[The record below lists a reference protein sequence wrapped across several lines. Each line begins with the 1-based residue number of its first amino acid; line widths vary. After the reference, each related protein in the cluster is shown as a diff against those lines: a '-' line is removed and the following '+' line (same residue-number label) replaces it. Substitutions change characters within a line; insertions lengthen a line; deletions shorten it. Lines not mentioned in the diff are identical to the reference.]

1 MKGTVKRF
9 IAAAL
14 LVSAAV
20 AGLATAARAQS
31 TDPAP
36 SPVVIVGNTRFA
48 PLFDRV
54 TLAPG
59 QRIDRD
65 LDVGAFSRLGVLAA
79 ADSAPNTG
87 RVAVTTV
94 FGPPAVPVMNPLDL
108 AFGGGRTARRSATLM
123 VMGPRLTVGI
133 ANHSDQPVE
142 VSLSVFAV
150 K

>member
-1 MKGTVKRF
+1 MNGSVRR
-9 IAAAL
+9 IIVAAL
-14 LVSAAV
+14 FVVVAL

-31 TDPAP
+31 TEP

-48 PLFDRV
+48 PLFDSV

-133 ANHSDQPVE
+133 ANRSDQPVE

>member
-1 MKGTVKRF
+1 MNGSVRR
-9 IAAAL
+9 IIVAAL
-14 LVSAAV
+14 FVVVAL
-20 AGLATAARAQS
+20 AGLATTARAQS
-31 TDPAP
+31 AEP

-48 PLFDRV
+48 LLFDRV

-65 LDVGAFSRLGVLAA
+65 LDVGVFSRLGVLAA